1 MESDSYKSLPSDDL
15 EAKKEEISLLSIG
28 ERDSEEV
35 VEEGISYDSSGGEK
49 RGRMRSLW
57 NIDVAL

>member
-1 MESDSYKSLPSDDL
+1 ME
-15 EAKKEEISLLSIG
+15 EEISLLSME